1 MIYWPKLH
9 CQCWVKLCLIFQPL
23 YYILK
28 SLGDTEKVMSWKP
41 KDFLTKNL
49 TTFTTIDSISP
60 SIKWYEESNF
70 CLIFKGSCLKQKNAT
85 FTPPNGI
92 II

>member
-23 YYILK
+23 YYNLK
-28 SLGDTEKVMSWKP
+28 SLGDTEKVMSWKS

-49 TTFTTIDSISP
+49 LPLPLLIVFLRQLNGTKSQIFV
-60 SIKWYEESNF
+60 WY
-70 CLIFKGSCLKQKNAT
+70 LKEVA
-85 FTPPNGI
+85 
-92 II
+92 